1 MKQPTP
7 YVGSWHSRRSRLLM
21 GAKMH
26 LWSSAIIQ
34 WEISHVKFVFTAVNH
49 VLIEILMMFSTRIVI
64 PNINCL
70 HRSAVS
76 YIWDEHEI
84 CKFLLRWFKEE
95 LSLWYNAELA
105 HNESCFLYL
114 ISDNWENQ
122 HEKPIPIFL
131 RLSFFLK
138 LNLIWKCLQT
148 LL

>member
-1 MKQPTP
+1 
-7 YVGSWHSRRSRLLM
+7 M

-34 WEISHVKFVFTAVNH
+34 WDISHVKFVLTAVNH

-84 CKFLLRWFKEE
+84 CKFLLRWFKEDYHFDTT
-95 LSLWYNAELA
+95 LNSLTMNRVFY
-105 HNESCFLYL
+105 
-114 ISDNWENQ
+114 ISYRII
-122 HEKPIPIFL
+122 EKTNMKNRFQ
-131 RLSFFLK
+131 FFYDYFSK

-148 LL
+148 LH

>member
-1 MKQPTP
+1 
-7 YVGSWHSRRSRLLM
+7 M

-34 WEISHVKFVFTAVNH
+34 WDISHVKFVLTAVNH

-84 CKFLLRWFKEE
+84 CKFLLRWFKEDYHFDTT
-95 LSLWYNAELA
+95 LNSLTMNRVFY
-105 HNESCFLYL
+105 
-114 ISDNWENQ
+114 ISYRII
-122 HEKPIPIFL
+122 EKTNMKNRFQFFYDY
-131 RLSFFLK
+131 SFFFK